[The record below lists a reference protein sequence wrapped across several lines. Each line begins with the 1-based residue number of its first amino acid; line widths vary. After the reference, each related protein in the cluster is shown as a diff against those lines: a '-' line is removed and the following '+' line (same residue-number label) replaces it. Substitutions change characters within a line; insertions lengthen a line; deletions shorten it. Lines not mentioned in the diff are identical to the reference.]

1 MVWGKYGASVTES
14 IKHECKTIED
24 FIGIITQVVKFL
36 YDEDENE
43 NENSVRHEFEE
54 KLFKKIIFQM

>member
-1 MVWGKYGASVTES
+1 MWGKYGAGVTES
-14 IKHECKTIED
+14 IKHECKAIED

-36 YDEDENE
+36 HGDDENE
-43 NENSVRHEFEE
+43 NENSLRHEFEE